1 MDRPSSRLSSHHASA
16 PPPEQHDFRSDQD
29 PSEWKPSI
37 TNHRGRRLA
46 PPGSA
51 ALQFLSQFHRTPGS
65 VCFSSQRPVSA
76 DRALSRSS
84 SSSGLSSWHIAPT
97 APSLYHSSAGT
108 SPTDSVLDTPKGEG
122 LELAVTRTKA
132 MGSEA
137 SLRSLAPV
145 VESEDDIRED
155 VVEAGEGLEMGNFN
169 KLAPSQVQ
177 AETSAEGSLRKLLEE
192 KI

>member
-1 MDRPSSRLSSHHASA
+1 
-16 PPPEQHDFRSDQD
+16 
-29 PSEWKPSI
+29 
-37 TNHRGRRLA
+37 
-46 PPGSA
+46 
-51 ALQFLSQFHRTPGS
+51 
-65 VCFSSQRPVSA
+65 
-76 DRALSRSS
+76 
-84 SSSGLSSWHIAPT
+84 
-97 APSLYHSSAGT
+97 
-108 SPTDSVLDTPKGEG
+108 VLDTPKGEG